1 VRENLPKP
9 WPGNEPKQEA
19 NSVPKST
26 EEILAQIA
34 AIRQRVAERYPASVS
49 DVAGTGGG
57 STLSLDLPAEPVPLA
72 DLMPLF
78 EARDAADGKVAAIGK
93 VNPRR
98 GGLANTLIQVGKRT
112 IARGLNWFVRDQVD
126 FNAATVRAVSETLEA
141 LNEVNRSVAILAA
154 EQARLRRAIAEGP
167 ALVAEARAEA
177 DARLREA
184 TDNLSGQ
191 IRVVAG
197 TGDSLRE
204 VLGKLSTRLD
214 GLAVASETA
223 IDGLRQDAEA
233 KARAREREDIRLL
246 RALADFQN
254 ASRQQW
260 AQLES
265 ELRRAIDARGSV
277 AEERA
282 QTAANSAM
290 EQAVARMDGALHREL
305 RLLRQRVGS
314 ILENARGTDTSAV
327 PIAAQAVAAEHGAFD
342 SLAFSER
349 FRGSEADVKEK
360 LRVYLP
366 SFADCSPVADL
377 GCGRGEFLDL
387 LRETGVTGI
396 GVEANPEL
404 AAMVRA
410 KGHPAVCEDLIA
422 FLAGREAESLGGIFC
437 AHVIEHMPAEAL
449 LRMLNEAQRVLRPGG
464 ILALETP
471 NPGCLAI
478 FATYFFLDP
487 THLRP
492 VPSELVRYL
501 LVESG
506 FTAVRILGL
515 HPAEEEFPELKPL
528 PEPFRQQFFGS
539 LDYGVLAQ
547 KPLS

>member
-1 VRENLPKP
+1 M
-9 WPGNEPKQEA
+9 
-19 NSVPKST
+19 PKST

-57 STLSLDLPAEPVPLA
+57 AARSLDLPAEPVPLA

-98 GGLANTLIQVGKRT
+98 GGLANGLIQAGKRT

-141 LNEVNRSVAILAA
+141 LNEVNRSLAILAA

-167 ALVAEARAEA
+167 ALVAEVSAEA

-184 TDNLSGQ
+184 TDNLSTQ
-191 IRVVAG
+191 IRAVAA
-197 TGDSLRE
+197 TAKSSHDSLRDAFGE
-204 VLGKLSTRLD
+204 TREALGTLGTRLD
-214 GLAVASETA
+214 GLAAASESA
-223 IDGLRQDAEA
+223 IEGLRQEAEVS
-233 KARAREREDIRLL
+233 ARAREREDIRLL

-260 AQLES
+260 AQLEA
-265 ELRRAIDARGSV
+265 ELRRAIDARGGL

-282 QTAANSAM
+282 QTAATAAM

-314 ILENARGTDTSAV
+314 ILENARGAELRSI
-327 PIAAQAVAAEHGAFD
+327 PRAAQAVAAEAVAAEHGAFD

-349 FRGSEADVKEK
+349 FRGAEEDVKEK

-387 LRETGVTGI
+387 LREAGVEGI
-396 GVEANPEL
+396 GVESNPEL
-404 AAMVRA
+404 AAIVRA

-422 FLAGREAESLGGIFC
+422 FLAEQQPESLGGIFC
-437 AHVIEHMPAEAL
+437 AHVIEHLPAEVL
-449 LRMLNEAQRVLRPGG
+449 LRVLNEAQRVLRPGG
-464 ILALETP
+464 VLALETP

-501 LVESG
+501 LTETG
-506 FTAVRILGL
+506 FTAIRILGL

>member
-1 VRENLPKP
+1 
-9 WPGNEPKQEA
+9 
-19 NSVPKST
+19 
-26 EEILAQIA
+26 
-34 AIRQRVAERYPASVS
+34 
-49 DVAGTGGG
+49 
-57 STLSLDLPAEPVPLA
+57 
-72 DLMPLF
+72 
-78 EARDAADGKVAAIGK
+78 
-93 VNPRR
+93 
-98 GGLANTLIQVGKRT
+98 
-112 IARGLNWFVRDQVD
+112 
-126 FNAATVRAVSETLEA
+126 VRAVSETLEA
-141 LNEVNRSVAILAA
+141 LNEVNRSLAILAA

-167 ALVAEARAEA
+167 ALAAEVRAEA

-191 IRVVAG
+191 IRVVAA
-197 TGDSLRE
+197 TNDSLHDSLRE
-204 VLGKLSTRLD
+204 ALEAVSTRLD
-214 GLAVASETA
+214 GLAEASEAA
-223 IDGLRQDAEA
+223 IAGLRQDAEA
-233 KARAREREDIRLL
+233 RERAREREDIRLL

-260 AQLES
+260 SQLEG
-265 ELRRAIDARGSV
+265 ELRRAIDARGSL

-282 QTAANSAM
+282 QTAATAAM

-314 ILENARGTDTSAV
+314 ILENARGADPSAV
-327 PIAAQAVAAEHGAFD
+327 SSAAQAVAGEHGAFD

-366 SFADCSPVADL
+366 SFAGCSPVADL

-387 LRETGVTGI
+387 LRETGVEGI

-404 AAMVRA
+404 AAMVSA
-410 KGHPAVCEDLIA
+410 KGHPTVCEDLIA
-422 FLAGREAESLGGIFC
+422 FLANREADSLGGIFC

-449 LRMLNEAQRVLRPGG
+449 LRLLNEAQRVLRPGG
-464 ILALETP
+464 VLALETP

-501 LVESG
+501 LTETG
-506 FTAVRILGL
+506 FTAIQVLGL

-528 PEPFRQQFFGS
+528 PEPFRQQFFGT